1 MVLFVFDRDEMA
13 YLTCILKLAGSQLK
27 PNSQRRT
34 QFSSSQLRFPVELN
48 GVELHFLLCIDRQQ
62 PSTTMMTCSF
72 RQSTTVT
79 DSVNVKVK
87 EGYTRKEH
95 RLISLSWAVS

>member
-34 QFSSSQLRFPVELN
+34 QFSSSQLRFPVELSWM
-48 GVELHFLLCIDRQQ
+48 ESSCIFCCVLIANNRRR
-62 PSTTMMTCSF
+62 PWWLAAF
-72 RQSTTVT
+72 
-79 DSVNVKVK
+79 DSQ
-87 EGYTRKEH
+87 
-95 RLISLSWAVS
+95 RLSLIQ